1 MTPTTAEH
9 SPNTH
14 SLPHAWNPQK
24 PAKEPFGK
32 LHRNNLAPDVKGDIQ
47 RGDNPMGRIV
57 CIFPENYK
65 KKPCVPDIIHRMSSD
80 VKQQKHTRKKQVK
93 V

>member
-1 MTPTTAEH
+1 
-9 SPNTH
+9 
-14 SLPHAWNPQK
+14 
-24 PAKEPFGK
+24 
-32 LHRNNLAPDVKGDIQ
+32 
-47 RGDNPMGRIV
+47 MGRIV